1 MKGRN
6 QRNQMKRIV
15 KGKEAELT
23 MFLGG
28 LLISVGCGMIYR
40 PAGRIAAGLLTI
52 AAGVL
57 AALAGEW
64 ES

>member
-1 MKGRN
+1 
-6 QRNQMKRIV
+6 MKRIV

-28 LLISVGCGMIYR
+28 ILFSVGCGMIYR
-40 PAGRIAAGLLTI
+40 PAGLIAAGLLTM
-52 AAGVL
+52 ADGVL
-57 AALAGEW
+57 AALAGEG

>member
-1 MKGRN
+1 
-6 QRNQMKRIV
+6 MKRIV

-40 PAGRIAAGLLTI
+40 PAGLIASVLLTI

-57 AALAGEW
+57 
-64 ES
+64 